1 YVGISVDNAVDIAKD
16 SADVILLEKD
26 LMILEKGIILG
37 RKVFG
42 NIMKYINATTS
53 SNFGNMFSVL
63 IASIFL
69 PFLPMLPM
77 QLLFLNLLYDI
88 SCMSMPWDNVD
99 EEYLKAPKKWESSS
113 IQRFMIWF
121 GPTSSIFDILSFAVL
136 FITLFP
142 SVWFFVSLWT
152 QTLVLYTL
160 RTKKLPFIESRPS
173 TVMTFFTLLGI
184 VIGTIVPYTQLGT
197 ALDLT
202 ALPGTFWLLLL
213 GIVIA

>member
-1 YVGISVDNAVDIAKD
+1 
-16 SADVILLEKD
+16 
-26 LMILEKGIILG
+26 
-37 RKVFG
+37 
-42 NIMKYINATTS
+42 
-53 SNFGNMFSVL
+53 
-63 IASIFL
+63 
-69 PFLPMLPM
+69 
-77 QLLFLNLLYDI
+77 
-88 SCMSMPWDNVD
+88 MSMPWDNVD

-136 FITLFP
+136 FLIILPQFLGGNYSSLNSETQELFIALFH
-142 SVWFFVSLWT
+142 SGWFVVSLWT

-202 ALPGTFWLLLL
+202 ALPDTF
-213 GIVIA
+213 GFCS